1 MRPVLRNAFALL
13 ALGLLAAC
21 GTTGGVSGPGG
32 GVTGP
37 GGIFSNEVTGKTAW
51 EQQPDGR
58 AWSQMARTAIDV
70 DGVALT
76 AANPSDM
83 NAFCPSYATLDPQA
97 KREFWVVLVSEI
109 ANAES
114 ALNPMAV
121 KPPSPGA
128 PQARRGLMAI
138 SVDAATRYGCAN
150 VGVAQL
156 NDPQT
161 NIGCGVKILAAT
173 SGRDQVVLGYT
184 PEGWKGAARYW
195 VDLRKP
201 EALADMQDHLNNQT
215 FCRRKGA

>member
-1 MRPVLRNAFALL
+1 MRPFLRNAFALL
-13 ALGLLAAC
+13 TLALVAAC
-21 GTTGGVSGPGG
+21 GTTGGGGPSGGM
-32 GVTGP
+32 TGP
-37 GGIFSNEVTGKTAW
+37 GSIFSNEVAGKTAW
-51 EQQPDGR
+51 DQQPDGR
-58 AWSQMARTAIDV
+58 NWTQMTRTAIDV
-70 DGVALT
+70 DGAALV

-83 NAFCPSYATLDPQA
+83 NAFCPSYPTLDPQA
-97 KREFWVVLVSEI
+97 KREFWVVLVAEI

-114 ALNPMAV
+114 ALNPAAV
-121 KPPSPGA
+121 KPPSPGQ

-138 SVDAATRYGCAN
+138 SADAAARYGCAN

-156 NDPQT
+156 TDPQT

-184 PEGWKGAARYW
+184 PGGWKGAARYW

-201 EALADMQDHLNNQT
+201 EMLADMQDHLNNQT